1 MYAGIVPQHDFFIYV
16 PLIREQQGSAKS
28 QTCCNI
34 VLAEHESRE
43 CEERACPVLT
53 RWTRVA
59 LPGQLTVYTHICG
72 DEEC

>member
-1 MYAGIVPQHDFFIYV
+1 
-16 PLIREQQGSAKS
+16 
-28 QTCCNI
+28 
-34 VLAEHESRE
+34 
-43 CEERACPVLT
+43 LT